1 MRLLEYPAGELVR
14 GERGELR
21 GHGMRVREAARG
33 VQRRD
38 GGEWQARVG
47 AW

>member
-1 MRLLEYPAGELVR
+1 
-14 GERGELR
+14 
-21 GHGMRVREAARG
+21 MRVREAARG